1 MMAEKLEL
9 EEISVD
15 LSGYDRIVFGFPVW
29 ASNITPPLRTFI
41 DEKSSE
47 IKGKRFAA
55 FACQSGAGAE
65 KAFAKLTKCIGI
77 NDLEHKA
84 VFIDPKSKPNTKNDS
99 LIESF
104 CDSLMGQ

>member
-1 MMAEKLEL
+1 MTSTNGTTKYQ
-9 EEISVD
+9 V
-15 LSGYDRIVFGFPVW
+15 LSRNDH
-29 ASNITPPLRTFI
+29 NILKQSCKCYLFKIP
-41 DEKSSE
+41 
-47 IKGKRFAA
+47 KRFAA

-84 VFIDPKSKPNTKNDS
+84 VFIDPKSKPNAKNDGM
-99 LIESF
+99 IEKF